1 MLAQF
6 LLYLNAVKVLI
17 YDQKL
22 KKEGNLFMKASDIK
36 KVLIIGA
43 GTMAAHVSAQFLL
56 FGRKVVVF
64 VRTKEKEAIVKNR
77 IRNEVMAPRIEEGY
91 FTDEYADKVMSNLEF
106 IVADPALTP
115 NDIDLVNES
124 VYEEYDVKENVWKS
138 FAPYLPKHAILTTC
152 SSSLKASKF
161 AKACGAPERFLA
173 WHFYMP
179 SFLRNVTD
187 TAPLP
192 ETDPE
197 ILSTI
202 AELSWEI
209 HENPAI
215 LNKETPGYLANN
227 MLYSFVDM
235 GLTLYR
241 TGAASFEEIDRS
253 WMGVRQEKSGPFGIL
268 DAAGI
273 DTMYAILRQWKNTT
287 PENLAILEEK
297 IAKGEIGEKAGKGFY
312 DYPDPAY
319 KLPDFLARPSK
330 VEARP

>member
-1 MLAQF
+1 
-6 LLYLNAVKVLI
+6 
-17 YDQKL
+17 
-22 KKEGNLFMKASDIK
+22 MKASDIK
-36 KVLIIGA
+36 KILIIGA

-56 FGRKVVVF
+56 FDRKVVVF
-64 VRTKEKEAIVKNR
+64 VRTEDKKAIVTNR

-91 FTDEYADKVMSNLEF
+91 FSDEYADKVMQNLEF
-106 IVADPALTP
+106 IVGDPALTP
-115 NDIDLVNES
+115 ADIDLVNES
-124 VYEEYDVKENVWKS
+124 VYEEYDVKKDVWES
-138 FAPYLPKHAILTTC
+138 FAPYLPNHAILTTC
-152 SSSLKASKF
+152 SSSLSASKF
-161 AKACGAPERFLA
+161 ADACGAPERFLA

-192 ETDPE
+192 ETRAD
-197 ILSTI
+197 ILETI
-202 AELSWEI
+202 SELSWEI

-273 DTMYAILRQWKNTT
+273 DTMYAILRQWERTT
-287 PENLAILEEK
+287 PENLSILEDK
-297 IAKGEIGEKAGKGFY
+297 ISKGEIGEKAGKGFY

-319 KLPDFLARPSK
+319 KRPDFLKRPSK
-330 VEARP
+330 VDETI